1 MKIVLFDFVIHFG
14 GGPQLAVDTTK
25 RLTADN
31 GVEVVDVYG
40 TCKPYLKS
48 LEDAGIKVHIMVP
61 EARNVYIGYSSNKLR
76 RLWRMICQIPVF
88 LRLRKRL
95 IRKILEINPDVLWTN
110 TELGLLFLGFSFRLR
125 HYPLAMEIV
134 NCRDASSYRG
144 AYKWL
149 MKHRLL
155 ILMAIST
162 ETAKQL
168 QLAGMKEDRIHIV
181 FDTID
186 VADTINRSTQA
197 LEAPLPGLDRHP
209 RIVVPARLVRAKGQH
224 TAIKAIAR
232 LKSEGLEP
240 TLWLAGDI
248 VGNDRS
254 YLEYLQSLAKGLEV
268 SQNVHFLGWR
278 YDVPAVMSRAD
289 IVVFPTHS
297 EGFGHV
303 VLEAMLLRRPI
314 VATPVGGIKDSIED
328 GVNGLTFPVDDDAAL
343 ARQIKRICT
352 DGELTARLTDNG
364 YKTVTERFAPDVHT
378 KKVQDALARAIE
390 LKNQTRAWKAFL
402 GSF

>member
-25 RLTADN
+25 RLAADN
-31 GVEVVDVYG
+31 NVEVVDVYG

-48 LEDAGIKVHIMVP
+48 LEDASIKVHIMVP

-76 RLWRMICQIPVF
+76 RLWRMIRQISVF

-149 MKHRLL
+149 LKHRLS

-197 LEAPLPGLDRHP
+197 L
-209 RIVVPARLVRAKGQH
+209 
-224 TAIKAIAR
+224 
-232 LKSEGLEP
+232 
-240 TLWLAGDI
+240 
-248 VGNDRS
+248 
-254 YLEYLQSLAKGLEV
+254 
-268 SQNVHFLGWR
+268 
-278 YDVPAVMSRAD
+278 
-289 IVVFPTHS
+289 
-297 EGFGHV
+297 
-303 VLEAMLLRRPI
+303 
-314 VATPVGGIKDSIED
+314 
-328 GVNGLTFPVDDDAAL
+328 
-343 ARQIKRICT
+343 
-352 DGELTARLTDNG
+352 
-364 YKTVTERFAPDVHT
+364 
-378 KKVQDALARAIE
+378 
-390 LKNQTRAWKAFL
+390 
-402 GSF
+402 